1 MKEYSHS
8 KNKTIYLHFLLLQ
21 HETIIE
27 GFMKYIYKVPN
38 ICNIDIRGTNACAGG
53 SEGQRNM
60 GNNRRN
66 IEREER

>member
-1 MKEYSHS
+1 
-8 KNKTIYLHFLLLQ
+8 
-21 HETIIE
+21 
-27 GFMKYIYKVPN
+27 MKYIYKVPN

-66 IEREER
+66 IEREERWTTLQTRWLFFMDKEEREERERKTKKE